1 MSREKEKKRLRQYLN
16 PSIRGPKTDIV
27 LDALSCGAAHLIDNV
42 EAVNDQLYIVS
53 AEGRYLDELLAGRNI
68 TRPDNVGL
76 SDEVFREIGIE
87 VSTRKQ
93 VVDLVHEILR
103 VMYGEEFIRASI
115 SAQELETYE
124 LEDGDTLIIS
134 FDDQDPVEVT
144 FSTNQFSNIVAA
156 TAQEVADA
164 ITKEIRRLGRTGAAL
179 AKDDGAGGYVL
190 LISETNGPSSSIKVL
205 GGKAQNKLK
214 FSEIRPT
221 GGVSA
226 TQWTLTQEPGGTIK
240 ATWTGGPDPSL
251 GVVRKDDY
259 VNIFGTAFEPENR
272 GTFTIVA
279 AKGGTVGQAFVEWE
293 NPAGVPET
301 TAQGTDEGILF
312 FNPRRFTLNSKVN
325 YAAAYQTENRLLEV
339 FIPATTKVVRRDRVG
354 AAYVQNDG
362 SVDAVAASFV
372 GTPQGATDVI
382 ELIADTTGIIANGVS
397 ITGNETIVAS
407 TPIAEQVGFSSNF
420 GWSGGYY
427 GQTFTSN
434 ATSQDA
440 AAISFKIGN
449 NGNAIGT
456 LKYVV
461 YETSGGVPTGA
472 PIAETNSITLESLPV
487 GSGADSVP
495 TELTLTTPLTLNP
508 STTYGISMQ
517 AEIISGTLQ
526 FAVEPNN
533 YAGGSIIFDPSK
545 SGSFSP
551 TASFDAFFSV
561 NTEGTAVKDTVDEL
575 VAAYN
580 LSNPTNTISVV
591 RGGSE
596 GIDDGITITL
606 LGGTDEIL
614 PTSAEF
620 LGPYTFDTAKPY
632 IIGGE
637 ECNTLESIDANTS
650 LIIEV
655 DNATNI
661 PDEQGNLIFG
671 FGTSKEEGPVPY
683 ISRPSTGQILLN
695 PSYSFENRHDAG
707 TNISLVA
714 QNFPYDV
721 TRDGSDFPFYITD
734 VVSGRVYAEELVNL
748 VAATGIQVV
757 ITVLYPNDIGLAK
770 AGTEFSDKFY
780 VWGSD
785 PV

>member
-93 VVDLVHEILR
+93 VVDLIHEILR
-103 VMYGEEFIRASI
+103 VMYGEEFIRASVA
-115 SAQELETYE
+115 AQELETYE

-134 FDDQDPVEVT
+134 FDDQEPVEVT
-144 FSTNQFSNIVAA
+144 FKTSQFSNIVSA

-164 ITKEIRRLGRTGAAL
+164 ITKEIRRLGRTGSAI
-179 AKDDGAGGYVL
+179 AKDDGIGGYVL

-221 GGVSA
+221 GGVAA

-240 ATWTGGPDPSL
+240 ATWSGGPDPSL
-251 GVVRKDDY
+251 GVVKKDDY
-259 VNIFGTAFEPENR
+259 VNIYGTAFEEVNR
-272 GTFTIVA
+272 GTFTVVD
-279 AKGGTVGQAFVEWE
+279 AKGGSVGEAFVEWE
-293 NPAGVPET
+293 NPAGIPET

-354 AAYVQNDG
+354 AAHLHD
-362 SVDAVAASFV
+362 
-372 GTPQGATDVI
+372 
-382 ELIADTTGIIANGVS
+382 
-397 ITGNETIVAS
+397 
-407 TPIAEQVGFSSNF
+407 
-420 GWSGGYY
+420 
-427 GQTFTSN
+427 
-434 ATSQDA
+434 
-440 AAISFKIGN
+440 
-449 NGNAIGT
+449 
-456 LKYVV
+456 
-461 YETSGGVPTGA
+461 TGA
-472 PIAETNSITLESLPV
+472 S
-487 GSGADSVP
+487 D
-495 TELTLTTPLTLNP
+495 
-508 STTYGISMQ
+508 
-517 AEIISGTLQ
+517 
-526 FAVEPNN
+526 
-533 YAGGSIIFDPSK
+533 
-545 SGSFSP
+545 
-551 TASFDAFFSV
+551 
-561 NTEGTAVKDTVDEL
+561 
-575 VAAYN
+575 
-580 LSNPTNTISVV
+580 
-591 RGGSE
+591 
-596 GIDDGITITL
+596 IDQ
-606 LGGTDEIL
+606 
-614 PTSAEF
+614 

-637 ECNTLESIDANTS
+637 ECNTAEKIDANTK

-655 DNATNI
+655 DDASDI

-695 PSYSFENRHDAG
+695 PSYSFQNRHEAG

-721 TRDGSDFPFYITD
+721 ARDGSDYPFYITD
-734 VVSGRVYAEELVNL
+734 VVSGRIYAEELVNL

-770 AGTEFSDKFY
+770 AGTEFSDKLY

>member
-1 MSREKEKKRLRQYLN
+1 MSREKEKQRLRQYLN
-16 PSIRGPKTDIV
+16 PTIRGPKTDIV
-27 LDALSCGAAHLIDNV
+27 LEALSCGAAHLIDNV

-115 SAQELETYE
+115 SAQELETYS

-134 FDDQDPVEVT
+134 FDDQEPVEVT
-144 FSTNQFSNIVAA
+144 FKTSQFSSIAAA

-164 ITKEIRRLGRTGAAL
+164 ITKEIRRLGRTGAAI
-179 AKDDGAGGYVL
+179 AKDDGNGGYVL

-221 GGVSA
+221 GGVGA

-240 ATWTGGPDPSL
+240 ATWSGGPDPSL
-251 GVVRKDDY
+251 GVVKKGDY
-259 VNIFGTAFEPENR
+259 VNIYGTAFEPVNR
-272 GTFTIVA
+272 GTFTIVD
-279 AKGGTVGQAFVEWE
+279 AKGGSVNEAFVEWE
-293 NPAGVPET
+293 NPAGIPET

-339 FIPATTKVVRRDRVG
+339 FIPATTKVVRRDRTG
-354 AAYVQNDG
+354 AAH
-362 SVDAVAASFV
+362 
-372 GTPQGATDVI
+372 I
-382 ELIADTTGIIANGVS
+382 HDTG
-397 ITGNETIVAS
+397 
-407 TPIAEQVGFSSNF
+407 P
-420 GWSGGYY
+420 
-427 GQTFTSN
+427 
-434 ATSQDA
+434 
-440 AAISFKIGN
+440 
-449 NGNAIGT
+449 
-456 LKYVV
+456 
-461 YETSGGVPTGA
+461 
-472 PIAETNSITLESLPV
+472 
-487 GSGADSVP
+487 SGAD
-495 TELTLTTPLTLNP
+495 
-508 STTYGISMQ
+508 Q
-517 AEIISGTLQ
+517 
-526 FAVEPNN
+526 
-533 YAGGSIIFDPSK
+533 
-545 SGSFSP
+545 
-551 TASFDAFFSV
+551 
-561 NTEGTAVKDTVDEL
+561 
-575 VAAYN
+575 
-580 LSNPTNTISVV
+580 
-591 RGGSE
+591 
-596 GIDDGITITL
+596 
-606 LGGTDEIL
+606 
-614 PTSAEF
+614 

-637 ECNTLESIDANTS
+637 ECNTAEKIDANTS

-655 DNATNI
+655 DDASDI

-695 PSYSFENRHDAG
+695 PSYSFKNRHDAG

-714 QNFPYDV
+714 QDFPYDV
-721 TRDGSDFPFYITD
+721 ARDGSDYPFYITD
-734 VVSGRVYAEELVNL
+734 VVSGRIYAEELVNL

-757 ITVLYPNDIGLAK
+757 ITVLYPSDVGLAK
-770 AGTEFSDKFY
+770 AGTEFSDRFY
-780 VWGSD
+780 VWGPDS
-785 PV
+785 V